1 MVVWGGW
8 KVECVMRVRESVSVG
23 EREREENENWK
34 PTHTKFFLSHTHTL
48 THPYSFSYPIFLT
61 CPKIKQLGE
70 LDMNMY
76 VIEVYENVHNIL
88 T

>member
-8 KVECVMRVRESVSVG
+8 EVESGCEREGVW
-23 EREREENENWK
+23 ERERERRLRIGNQ
-34 PTHTKFFLSHTHTL
+34 HTPNSSSLSHTL

>member
-1 MVVWGGW
+1 
-8 KVECVMRVRESVSVG
+8 MRVDV
-23 EREREENENWK
+23 RERGSVCVWRMRIGK
-34 PTHTKFFLSHTHTL
+34 PTHTKFFLTLTHTL

-76 VIEVYENVHNIL
+76 VIEVYENVHSIL